1 MGKIKGKDARRE
13 NVRTHYEKVA
23 QKGTLRIEDEE
34 CSPSC
39 CDNSP
44 PIDVR
49 ETARLLGYSEEDL
62 QALPENLILGLGCG
76 NPIAVALLKKGETV
90 LDLGSGTGF
99 DCFLA
104 ADRVEAKG
112 RVIGVDMTA
121 EMLLKARSAIGKR
134 KNVEFRL
141 GEIEHLPVADNAV
154 DVIMSN
160 CVINLSPDKQQVFNE
175 AYRVLRPGGR
185 LAISD
190 VIKLRSFTGTRWA
203 GDEHMWQCIS
213 GSITVKEL
221 TSLLKKSGFRDVKI
235 VINEASGEFIKDW
248 DPGSGV
254 ENYIRSAIIE
264 ARK

>member
-1 MGKIKGKDARRE
+1 MSKDAKKVARRE

-23 QKGTLRIEDEE
+23 QTGTLRIEDEK
-34 CSPSC
+34 CSSSC

-44 PIDVR
+44 PIDMR
-49 ETARLLGYSEEDL
+49 ETARQLGYSEEDL

-76 NPIAVALLKKGETV
+76 NPIAVALMKKGETV
-90 LDLGSGTGF
+90 LDLGSGTGL

-104 ADRVEAKG
+104 ADRVGVKG
-112 RVIGVDMTA
+112 HVIGVDMTA
-121 EMLLKARSAIGKR
+121 EMLMKARSAIGKR

-141 GEIEHLPVADNAV
+141 GEIEHLPMADNTV

-190 VIKLRSFTGTRWA
+190 VVKLKSFTGTRWA

-213 GSITVKEL
+213 GSVTVKEL
-221 TSLLKKSGFRDVKI
+221 KVLLKKAGFIDIKI
-235 VINEASGEFIKDW
+235 VINEASREFIKDW